1 MNIANHLD
9 FAKYPSITVLSQQ
22 DLKEKYRQVNPWR
35 PWAPS
40 PLSLVKFYIEKE
52 KPQHVMVDELPF
64 EKSSWKQLLRV
75 QTWILAKLLWR
86 FGLMGFTIHFAIW
99 FLLCLPPLLWGGLW
113 GVAIPFG
120 ILLILT
126 IWFFVGL
133 VVNPINLDKTG
144 FILTSLPALLPP
156 SSFFWLALHSSP
168 FTDRLDTASPLSE
181 KKLESWKGKLTLSF
195 EIPGLKQ
202 NLRNSREVASTKG
215 PFGEAFDKLINA
227 ATLYTSQSKALPTAP
242 APRPLPTL
250 PPTPVF
256 LPIHL
261 PIHSTSKLGEA
272 VKYAYASLD
281 SPTNLVLLLENINQH
296 DVVKT
301 SLAQEGLNV
310 VTYSQ
315 PKERPACESFL
326 KNPVGVLVTTPEIFS
341 GMEAGSV
348 LWVRVAGKFSF
359 QRSNA
364 LRAIHKFCVIET
376 GSNSVRRK
384 VFTGFKA
391 DGTFSKCH
399 KPWFGD
405 LYWCK
410 SCNSQPILLCPH
422 CANVCHQSCE
432 REVAKLRTFLH
443 SIIQFNPCSCKTS
456 GDCKLKPPRRIPLWR
471 ILGPSSWS
479 LLSDANM

>member
-35 PWAPS
+35 PWVPS

-64 EKSSWKQLLRV
+64 EKSSWKQLLRL
-75 QTWILAKLLWR
+75 QTWILAKLLWH

-99 FLLCLPPLLWGGLW
+99 FLLCLPPLLWGGLCHKLW
-113 GVAIPFG
+113 GEAVAFG

-144 FILTSLPALLPP
+144 FILTSLPALLPS
-156 SSFFWLALHSSP
+156 SSFLWLALHSSP
-168 FTDRLDTASPLSE
+168 LTDRLDTASPLSE
-181 KKLESWKGKLTLSF
+181 KKLESWKRKLTPSF

-202 NLRNSREVASTKG
+202 NLRNSHEVASIKG
-215 PFGEAFDKLINA
+215 FDNVA
-227 ATLYTSQSKALPTAP
+227 SQSKALPAAP

-250 PPTPVF
+250 PPTPLF

-261 PIHSTSKLGEA
+261 PLHSTSQLGEA
-272 VKYAYASLD
+272 VKHAYEILEK
-281 SPTNLVLLLENINQH
+281 PNTLVLLLDDINQQ

-301 SLAQEGLNV
+301 SLAQEGLIV
-310 VTYSQ
+310 VTYTK
-315 PKERPACESFL
+315 PKEISACKKFL
-326 KNPVGVLVTTPEIFS
+326 ENPVGVLVTTPEIFS

-364 LRAIHKFCVIET
+364 LRDIHKFCVIET

-391 DGTFSKCH
+391 DGTFAKCH

-479 LLSDANM
+479 LLSDQNR